1 MPGCENHDVPRRKK
15 LMTKITNASLKL
27 KIWKDTHGQ
36 DLMEYA
42 LMAGFLA
49 AASGFT
55 LPATGDQ
62 HFERAHDRDR
72 HAGRL
77 QWPRHRSRRL
87 SERHFGTAKIK
98 TCG

>member
-1 MPGCENHDVPRRKK
+1 
-15 LMTKITNASLKL
+15 MTKIINASLNL

-55 LPATGDQ
+55 LPQLASSISNVLSTVVVIL
-62 HFERAHDRDR
+62 
-72 HAGRL
+72 AGG
-77 QWPRHRSRRL
+77 PTSTT
-87 SERHFGTAKIK
+87 SPGA
-98 TCG
+98 